1 MKSLR
6 AKISIVVCIAM
17 IVSFTSIAF
26 ISIRSANRS
35 LEKEMTKALVESV
48 HATADAIDATNQ
60 KEFKMLETL
69 AALPEIKNPEIDLL
83 DKTHTIYAALSLD
96 KEYIDVC
103 ILDSKGNAYINN
115 GAKIISFAERNYFST
130 PKRTGKR
137 FLTDP
142 YVNKVTNS
150 PALFYSVPVFDKAN
164 NIINVIFCVV
174 DGLKL
179 SQLVTEHMA
188 GNNRSAFLITMQDGK
203 GGSNEI
209 YSELHSQGIL
219 IASEKYL
226 SNEAK
231 IEDFTKENF
240 FTTAENSGQKSYADA
255 AELLKTKASGYT
267 TYRKNGQ
274 KYLMA
279 FERVNGTKWIV
290 MNEVPLKDFQADI
303 NLMTNIIVVYVAII
317 TIISVFIVGLAIAH
331 AIRPLRTVRK
341 AIREIATG
349 NADLTKRINSKS
361 QDEVGGVVDGFN
373 TFTEK
378 LQGIVSNIKQTETVL
393 RTAGTHLNSTTQET
407 SASIKQILAN
417 ISVIAGQFKLQSA
430 GVNETAGAVNE
441 IASNI
446 SSLEKM
452 IETQSAGVAQAS
464 AAVEQML
471 GNITSVNQSMDKMAT
486 SFKALEE
493 RAQSGSAK
501 QKDVNERIQQIESQ
515 SEMLQDAN
523 TAIAN
528 IASQTNLLAMNA
540 AIEAAH
546 AGEAG
551 KGFSVVAD
559 EIRKLSETSTSQ
571 SKTIGEQLNKIKES
585 ISEVVASSAESSE
598 IFLSVS
604 TQIQETDKLVQQ
616 IKEAMTEQQTGSQQ
630 IGDSL
635 HEMNDSTAEVK
646 NASKEMAAG
655 NQAILEEV
663 KNLQNATGQIQDSV
677 LVIADNAMKIE
688 KNESSLGE
696 ITGQINDSIRQ
707 IGTQI
712 DLFTV

>member
-6 AKISIVVCIAM
+6 AKISIIVCVVM
-17 IVSFTSIAF
+17 LVSFASITF
-26 ISIRSANRS
+26 IAIQSANQG
-35 LEKEMTKALVESV
+35 LEKEMAKALVESV
-48 HATADAIDATNQ
+48 HATADAIKASNE

-69 AALPEIKNPEIDLL
+69 AALPDIKNPEIDLL
-83 DKTHTIYAALSLD
+83 DKTHTIYAALSID
-96 KEYIDVC
+96 KDYIDVC

-115 GAKIISFAERNYFST
+115 GAKLISFAERNYFSA
-130 PKRTGKR
+130 PKKTGKR
-137 FLTDP
+137 FMTDP
-142 YVNKVTNS
+142 FVNKVTNS
-150 PALFYSVPVFDKAN
+150 PAIFYSVPVFDKSN

-174 DGLKL
+174 DGLKM
-179 SQLVTEHMA
+179 SQLTTEHVA
-188 GNNRSAFLITMQDGK
+188 GNNRSAFIISMQDGK
-203 GGSNEI
+203 GGANEA
-209 YSELHSQGIL
+209 YSELHSPGIL
-219 IASEKYL
+219 VASEKYL
-226 SNEAK
+226 LKESKLEEYTTEN
-231 IEDFTKENF
+231 IFTV
-240 FTTAENSGQKSYADA
+240 AEQSGQKEYEA
-255 AELLKTKASGYT
+255 AVNLIKTKDQGYV

-274 KYLMA
+274 RYMIA
-279 FERVNGTKWIV
+279 FERISGTKWV
-290 MNEVPLKDFQADI
+290 VANEVPLKDFLSQLNMMKAMI
-303 NLMTNIIVVYVAII
+303 LICVAII
-317 TIISVFIVGLAIAH
+317 TVLSVFIVGLAIAQ

-341 AIREIATG
+341 AIKEVATG
-349 NADLTKRINSKS
+349 NADLTKRIVSKS
-361 QDEVGGVVDGFN
+361 KDEVGGVVDGFN
-373 TFTEK
+373 QFTEK

-393 RTAGTHLNSTTQET
+393 HTAGENLNATTKET
-407 SASIKQILAN
+407 SASIKQILIN
-417 ISVIAGQFKLQSA
+417 ISNIAGQFKLQSA

-452 IETQSAGVAQAS
+452 IETQSAGVTQAS

-486 SFKALEE
+486 SFKALEA

-501 QKDVNERIQQIESQ
+501 QKDVNERIQLIESQ

-616 IKEAMTEQQTGSQQ
+616 IKEAMSEQQTGSQQ

-677 LVIADNAMKIE
+677 LTIADKAMQIE

-696 ITGQINDSIRQ
+696 ITEQINNSILQ